1 MGFLEWLKATPLSEW
16 VSGSDYGF
24 YIVLAGHAVGMAVV
38 TGTMFMVALRVLGYS
53 RSVPLRVFDR
63 LFTIAWVGFALNFV
77 TGLALFTAN
86 GEHLV
91 GNTAFQIKI
100 GMLAVGG
107 VAVYLTWRAVEADP
121 AVIDGDGVAKMSTRV
136 LAAATL
142 FCWIT
147 AIVAGRI
154 IGYTIDY

>member
-1 MGFLEWLKATPLSEW
+1 MGFLDWLQATPVAEW

-38 TGTMFMVALRVLGYS
+38 TGTMFMVSLRVLGYS
-53 RSVPLRVFDR
+53 RSEPLRVFER
-63 LFTIAWVGFALNFV
+63 LFTIAWVGFALNFF
-77 TGLALFTAN
+77 TGAALFAAN
-86 GEHLV
+86 GAHLV

-107 VAVYLTWRAVEADP
+107 VSVYLTWRAVSADP
-121 AVIDGDGVAKMSTRV
+121 AVIDGDGSAKTGTKV
-136 LAAATL
+136 LAVVTL
-142 FCWIT
+142 ICWIT